1 MDKTKKY
8 QIGSLKFNRA
18 EYAWTSEGWNASCI
32 NDEAME
38 RFISDGIATEVK
50 EKLHEVFIVP
60 TDSSGGVTA
69 CNPIGEAFDTSTYVA
84 DLLRAILGDRMAMA
98 NRKFRFTIKEL

>member
-8 QIGSLKFNRA
+8 QIGSLKFDRA

-50 EKLHEVFIVP
+50 EKFKGSMVVTMGNVGYVDAYTGG
-60 TDSSGGVTA
+60 TDDLSLEFGNILRTTFGGA
-69 CNPIGEAFDTSTYVA
+69 DAVA
-84 DLLRAILGDRMAMA
+84 SK
-98 NRKFRFTIKEL
+98 KFQVDITEL